1 MFELQI
7 SADEEYKK
15 LLMLSYYRNSLTH
28 VFLPEALIGFALVS
42 FGSQMAY
49 REGVGLERLSE

>member
-1 MFELQI
+1 VFELQI